1 MADKYTART
10 MQGDTID
17 MVCLRVHGKVIPGIV
32 EATLAENQGLADQG
46 PIYDTGVEITIP
58 EIADK
63 PDTTVQLWD

>member
-10 MQGDTID
+10 LQGDTID
-17 MVCLRVHGKVIPGIV
+17 LVCLRVHGRIIPGIV
-32 EATLAENQGLADQG
+32 EATLDANPGLADLG
-46 PIYDTGVEITIP
+46 AIYDAGIEITLP